1 MKSHRSMLQFGMLLD
16 VVEQIQSELVKSQVH
31 DGNTGGHF
39 LNIHDFF
46 LQAFELCL
54 AILQIVFFF
63 IGEKIVIAGGGHVHN
78 LHAGFDFRFQV
89 DILVQSNIGPEIDKL
104 NHLVFAANTVNT
116 TEALNN
122 ADRIPMNIVIDKI
135 VTILEVLTF
144 GDTVGSN
151 QNINID
157 LRNIIKQIPIL

>member
-1 MKSHRSMLQFGMLLD
+1 ML
-16 VVEQIQSELVKSQVH
+16 
-31 DGNTGGHF
+31 
-39 LNIHDFF
+39 
-46 LQAFELCL
+46 
-54 AILQIVFFF
+54 FF
-63 IGEKIVIAGGGHVHN
+63 IGEKIIIAGGGHVHN

-104 NHLVFAANTVNT
+104 NHLVFAADTVNT

>member
-1 MKSHRSMLQFGMLLD
+1 MKSHWGVLQFGMLLD
-16 VVEQIQSELVKSQVH
+16 VVEQVQTELIKPQIH

-54 AILQIVFFF
+54 AILQIVLFF

-78 LHAGFDFRFQV
+78 LHSGFYLRFQI
-89 DILVQSNIGPEIDKL
+89 DILIQSNIGPEIDKL
-104 NHLVFAANTVNT
+104 NHLVFAADTVNT
-116 TEALNN
+116 AKTLNN
-122 ADRIPMNIVIDKI
+122 ANRVPMNIVVDKI
-135 VTILEVLTF
+135 IAVLEVLTF

-157 LRNIIKQIPIL
+157 LRDIIKQIPIL